1 MRVFG
6 ISIPRYPDRYSYLV
20 EHLRKLFGNDFEI
33 VGVDGRAVT
42 FDEGTTT
49 GLSVGQIGCALSHI
63 AAYRRIVEL
72 DLPYALIVEDD
83 CVLPEDIDALLVQ
96 LGSTMKPGEAIQL
109 YNWSL
114 VTSEFSTQD
123 AIYVGRYG
131 LYYPMLMS
139 GLGTTTAYIV
149 TREAAE
155 RIIRVNY
162 PVVVTADDWSFFQYR
177 GAVSA
182 VRILHP
188 CPVKILPF
196 ESTIASSKWNTGGW
210 IRRNVFIQSVLSMRR
225 RILFRQRERNLVF
238 VDRKSP
244 FSAAREIDRGGA
256 S

>member
-6 ISIPRYPDRYSYLV
+6 ISIPRYPDRYSCLI

-63 AAYRRIVEL
+63 AAYRRMAKLE
-72 DLPYALIVEDD
+72 LPYALIVEDD
-83 CVLPEDIDALLVQ
+83 CVLPENIDALLA
-96 LGSTMKPGEAIQL
+96 LLASTIRPGEIIQL

-114 VTSEFSTQD
+114 EVSEFSMQD
-123 AIYVGRYG
+123 AVRIGRCG
-131 LYYPMLMS
+131 LHYPMLMS
-139 GLGTTTAYIV
+139 GIGAARAYVI
-149 TREAAE
+149 TRDAAE
-155 RIIRVNY
+155 KIIALNS
-162 PVVVTADDWSFFQYR
+162 PVAVTADNWSFFQSQ
-177 GAVSA
+177 GAISV

-196 ESTIASSKWNTGGW
+196 ESTIASSQWNTGGW
-210 IRRNVFIQSVLSMRR
+210 IRRNVFIQSLLSMRR
-225 RILFRQRERNLVF
+225 RVLFRQRQRNVVL

-244 FSAAREIDRGGA
+244 LSAAIKVDRA
-256 S
+256 VS